1 MPGCYV
7 NSWNTGAGGVFQA
20 VSTVVG
26 CGNRRVQ
33 VYITPV
39 MRLFAVPLSTGRC
52 ESAGF
57 VAVSCCRSGRFVG
70 LHNTYYTKLGRF
82 T

>member
-1 MPGCYV
+1 MPGYYV
-7 NSWNTGAGGVFQA
+7 NSWNAEAGGVFHA

-39 MRLFAVPLSTGRC
+39 IRTWAVPGR
-52 ESAGF
+52 SVGRSWLPG
-57 VAVSCCRSGRFVG
+57 VLGCRTPRVDTP
-70 LHNTYYTKLGRF
+70 NPTLGPISI
-82 T
+82 